1 MNSIP
6 LWQRGLGLAMYLLPW
21 SDALVFG
28 PPLLGLGLVPP
39 LAQTALILPVV
50 PVKWISSL
58 LPFGLGSILLFLGLF
73 FAVVRNPQVPYFLRF
88 NALQAILVDIVLV
101 VAGYGLA
108 VFDCRPIKVGSGF
121 ACDTFSNTLF
131 LGGLLLVIF
140 ACVQCIRGREPE
152 LPGLSD
158 AVRLQ
163 LF

>member
-21 SDALVFG
+21 SDALAFG
-28 PPLLGLGLVPP
+28 RPFFGLGLVPP
-39 LAQTALILPVV
+39 PVRTALILPAL
-50 PVKWISSL
+50 PLDWINGL
-58 LPFGLGSILLFLGLF
+58 VPFGLGSLLLFLVLF

-101 VAGYGLA
+101 VAGFGLA
-108 VFDCRPIKVGSGF
+108 VFGCRPGSMGGF

-131 LGGLLLVIF
+131 LGSLLLVIF
-140 ACVQCIRGREPE
+140 AFVECVRGREPE
-152 LPGLSD
+152 LPSLSD

>member
-1 MNSIP
+1 MNPIP

-21 SDALVFG
+21 GDALVFAR
-28 PPLLGLGLVPP
+28 PFFSLGLVPP
-39 LAQTALILPVV
+39 SVQTVLFLPALPLS
-50 PVKWISSL
+50 WISSL
-58 LPFGLGSILLFLGLF
+58 LPFGMGSLLLFLGLF

-108 VFDCRPIKVGSGF
+108 VFGCRGGGF

-131 LGGLLLVIF
+131 LGSLLLVIF
-140 ACVQCIRGREPE
+140 TFVECLRGREPE
-152 LPGLSD
+152 LPSLSD

>member
-21 SDALVFG
+21 SDALLFG
-28 PPLLGLGLVPP
+28 RPFLGLGLVP
-39 LAQTALILPVV
+39 ASVQTALILPAL
-50 PVKWISSL
+50 PLRWISGL
-58 LPFGLGSILLFLGLF
+58 VPFGLWTMLLLLALF

-108 VFDCRPIKVGSGF
+108 IFGCRPGSTGGF

-131 LGGLLLVIF
+131 LGSLLLVIF
-140 ACVQCIRGREPE
+140 AFMECIRGREPE
-152 LPGLSD
+152 LPSLSD